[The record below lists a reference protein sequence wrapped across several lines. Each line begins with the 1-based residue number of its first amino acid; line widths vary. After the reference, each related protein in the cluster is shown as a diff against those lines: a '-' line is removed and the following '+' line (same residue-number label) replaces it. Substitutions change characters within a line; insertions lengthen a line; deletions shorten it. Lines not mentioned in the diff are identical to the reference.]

1 MFIIF
6 GGQSFYASGG
16 ANDII
21 GFSNIHYDAIEK
33 AKSYIGMKAVRE
45 EAPDWD
51 DDDNESIGVPVE
63 WVQVYAILQD
73 EIIYKSEGKP
83 YADIDGIIRLESK

>member
-16 ANDII
+16 ANDILAVLY
-21 GFSNIHYDAIEK
+21 GRDFSIEK

-45 EAPDWD
+45 EAPDWND
-51 DDDNESIGVPVE
+51 EDVESIGVPIE
-63 WVQVYAILQD
+63 WVQVYDVVAR
-73 EIIYKSEGKP
+73 ETIYKSEGKP
-83 YADIDGIIRLESK
+83 YAEIDGIIRVESK